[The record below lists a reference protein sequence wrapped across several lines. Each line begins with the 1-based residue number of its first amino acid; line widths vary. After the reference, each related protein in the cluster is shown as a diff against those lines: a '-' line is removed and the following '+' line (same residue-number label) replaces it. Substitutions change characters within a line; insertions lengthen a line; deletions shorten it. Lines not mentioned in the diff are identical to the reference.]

1 MDGGGAREHHLL
13 GRGDRR
19 AGGRRA
25 TDHPARRRADGLGPD
40 RRAERGLRPGNPCGA
55 AFRGICGQDRVP
67 GSRPVAGRVQL
78 SGHDRV
84 VPLPGAWAAV
94 TTAVV
99 IALAAIGLAFSLSG
113 VVGILRM
120 PDLYCR
126 IQCATKTIT
135 MGALPVLV
143 ALVVG
148 EGPVSPYGSRALLV
162 AVVLLVVNPASSHAL
177 ARAAY
182 KAGVPM

>member
-1 MDGGGAREHHLL
+1 
-13 GRGDRR
+13 
-19 AGGRRA
+19 
-25 TDHPARRRADGLGPD
+25 
-40 RRAERGLRPGNPCGA
+40 
-55 AFRGICGQDRVP
+55 
-67 GSRPVAGRVQL
+67 
-78 SGHDRV
+78 
-84 VPLPGAWAAV
+84 V

-182 KAGVPM
+182 KAGVPMWPGAVRDDLKAGRGATRPSDPQDATRRPSDPQDDTRRPSDPQRDTRPGEKGTGEGVLDS